1 MAHMHTKEQV
11 KTKFD
16 GLRECLK
23 GVSHRARWHNMTDM
37 AVAIENALQMV
48 DQLERE
54 YDGVYDDSKRMD

>member
-1 MAHMHTKEQV
+1 
-11 KTKFD
+11 
-16 GLRECLK
+16 
-23 GVSHRARWHNMTDM
+23 MTDM